1 MPKTARPAAGCWP
14 ACSVKMAS
22 APALAAVLGD
32 VLWCL
37 GLGLLLGF
45 GRDLTGLVLGEGPVR
60 CFLWDVA
67 AFAAAAVLLYGFC
80 AGVSASGV
88 ARWYMAGAMLAGA
101 LAWRGA
107 FRRALYRAA
116 AGALRLAVQPFRVVR
131 RILVHPLEKRAAA
144 AFAGHRERARVK
156 RDQKKAKKRKKQLQ
170 KSSKV
175 LYN

>member
-88 ARWYMAGAMLAGA
+88 ARWYMAGAM
-101 LAWRGA
+101 
-107 FRRALYRAA
+107 
-116 AGALRLAVQPFRVVR
+116 QPFRVVR
-131 RILVHPLEKRAAA
+131 RILVLPLEKRAAA